1 MSDLEFAMAED
12 RSSWIQDRGGADILL
27 WHSNHRQVC
36 KDRSMITAKV
46 RLVRIIINDSH
57 RALRVVLNHDA
68 VSIRRT
74 LVFLVNIGV
83 LILLSFVCR
92 HERDFPLVISGKHL
106 VVLFSYI
113 ELIIL

>member
-1 MSDLEFAMAED
+1 
-12 RSSWIQDRGGADILL
+12 
-27 WHSNHRQVC
+27 
-36 KDRSMITAKV
+36 MITAKV

-74 LVFLVNIGV
+74 LVFLVNISV
-83 LILLSFVCR
+83 LILLSFICR
-92 HERDFPLVISGKHL
+92 HERDFLLLISGEYL
-106 VVLFSYI
+106 MVLPPYI